1 MDNFMSSG
9 RFKFPV
15 KGIATAVI
23 IGAVSIGCASS
34 GKHDALMKENETLK
48 SDLKLAQ
55 NRAAD
60 TETGRKQTKKELN
73 LTSEAL
79 AITAVK
85 ARSQQDAYNKL
96 VNGLSKELVAK
107 QITISQMK
115 SGVNVNLT
123 EGVLFSSGSASVSDA
138 GRAVLEKV
146 SAELANMPFQTIVA
160 GHTDN
165 APIGGK
171 LAKTFPTNWDLA
183 SARATEVVRILEKSG
198 LPGARLVAVSFG
210 PNQPIASNE
219 TPEGRKQNRRIE
231 IRLRPVETAE

>member
-1 MDNFMSSG
+1 MDNFINSG

-15 KGIATAVI
+15 KGIVTALVF
-23 IGAVSIGCASS
+23 GVVSIGCASD
-34 GKHDALMKENETLK
+34 GKYDALVKENETLK

-55 NRAAD
+55 NRAVD
-60 TETGRKQTKKELN
+60 TEKGRKQTKKELD
-73 LTSEAL
+73 LTSDAL
-79 AITAVK
+79 AMTAVK
-85 ARSQQDAYNKL
+85 AQSQEQAYNKL

-115 SGVNVNLT
+115 TGVNVNLT
-123 EGVLFSSGSASVSDA
+123 EGVLFSSGSAHVSDA

-146 SAELANMPFQTIVA
+146 SAELADMPFQTIVT

-183 SARATEVVRILEKSG
+183 SARATEVVRILEETG
-198 LPGARLVAVSFG
+198 LPGTRLVAVSFG
-210 PNQPIASNE
+210 PNQPIASND

-231 IRLRPVETAE
+231 IRLRPVDTAE

>member
-1 MDNFMSSG
+1 MDNFINSG

-15 KGIATAVI
+15 KGIVTALVFGI
-23 IGAVSIGCASS
+23 VSIGCASS
-34 GKHDALMKENETLK
+34 GNYDALVKENEELK
-48 SDLKLAQ
+48 SHLKLAQ
-55 NRAAD
+55 NRGAD
-60 TETGRKQTKKELN
+60 TEAGRKQTQKDLD

-85 ARSQQDAYNKL
+85 ARSQEDAYNKL

-123 EGVLFSSGSASVSDA
+123 EGVLFSSGSANVSDA

-146 SAELANMPFQTIVA
+146 SAELADMPFQTIVA

-171 LAKTFPTNWDLA
+171 LAEKFPTNWDLA

>member
-15 KGIATAVI
+15 KGITTAII
-23 IGAVSIGCASS
+23 IGVVSIGCASS
-34 GKHDALMKENETLK
+34 GNYDALVKENETLK

-60 TETGRKQTKKELN
+60 TEQGRKQTKKELN
-73 LTSEAL
+73 LTSDAL
-79 AITAVK
+79 AMTAVK
-85 ARSQQDAYNKL
+85 ARSQEEAYNKL

-115 SGVNVNLT
+115 TGVNVNLT
-123 EGVLFSSGSASVSDA
+123 EGVLFSSGSANVSDA

-146 SAELANMPFQTIVA
+146 SAELADMPFQTIVA
-160 GHTDN
+160 GHSDN

-171 LAKTFPTNWDLA
+171 LAEKFPTNWDLA

-210 PNQPIASNE
+210 ENQPIASNDS
-219 TPEGRKQNRRIE
+219 PEGRKQNRRIE
-231 IRLRPVETAE
+231 IRLRPVETPE

>member
-1 MDNFMSSG
+1 MDNLISTG
-9 RFKFPV
+9 KFKFPV
-15 KGIATAVI
+15 KGIATAII

-34 GKHDALMKENETLK
+34 GKYDALVKENEELK
-48 SDLKLAQ
+48 SHLKLAQ
-55 NRAAD
+55 NRGAD
-60 TETGRKQTKKELN
+60 TEVGRKQTQKDLD

-85 ARSQQDAYNKL
+85 ARSQEDAYNKL

-123 EGVLFSSGSASVSDA
+123 EGVLFSSGSANVSDA

-146 SAELANMPFQTIVA
+146 SAELADMPFQTIVA

-171 LAKTFPTNWDLA
+171 LAEKFPTNWDLA